1 MNDPGPGDRALP
13 DQKAREQALIPTRSF
28 IVQAPAGSGKT
39 GLLVRRILKLLGV
52 VEKPEEILAITFTR
66 KATAEMRKRVID
78 ALHNAHTG
86 KAFAAHEQDMEIHAR
101 AVLARDKEKQWQLL
115 QQPQRLRIQTIDS
128 LCAELVRKMPW
139 STRFGGIPQIET
151 DLETLYT
158 QTAQSLIE
166 KIDTPSLQAALSTL
180 LIFSNGDLQILK
192 RQLAGMLYQREAFL
206 RLILGY
212 KALDSRED
220 IEQHWLAIF
229 EKSIEALDQAFG
241 PGVSE
246 ELLELARYAE
256 QHRAESVM
264 PLTEEQLDAL
274 YHASRHPGLNIRALR
289 WKLIDLMLCTAK
301 GTFRKSVNK
310 NNGFP
315 TNDATKN
322 RLQEILADLQD
333 DTKAQAIF
341 EQFRLLPDPQI
352 NDSEWARLQAMKTVI
367 PALAQEL
374 YVIMSEH
381 NCADYDELSQ
391 RAINALGDPDNPSD
405 LALIQ
410 DYRLKHIL
418 MDEFQDTSPAQLR
431 LLERLTAGWQS
442 DDNGRSLFLVGD
454 PMQSIY
460 GFRGADVR
468 VFLKVRDSGIN
479 DIRPQS
485 LELMVNFRS
494 SPDIV
499 NWVNKTMRP
508 VFPQKDEPA
517 LARVKYS
524 ASTAHQPFS
533 GSINTH
539 LCIAENTQS
548 AADYRYSEAQQI
560 LKHICALQ
568 KQHPEDSIAVLARKR
583 SPLTALAE
591 SLRASQIAFEAVDL
605 ETLDEQSI
613 IQDLISLCGVIL
625 QPMDTLAWLAVLRA
639 PWSGLSL
646 KDLTLLR
653 ELNVAVIEVLKNDP
667 PPDTISAAG
676 RESLNRVSTVLL
688 PLIEVGRRQELH
700 QRVRR
705 AWLALRGPAC
715 FERHE
720 LVHVEP
726 FFEMLIALESE
737 PYGLNR
743 ERLQQACKLHKSSA
757 PANAL
762 KLMTFHK
769 AKGLEF
775 DHVILTGL
783 AGKSGG
789 DNRRRPL
796 LYSAHLDETILVA
809 PVSRADEPPPTKA
822 GFIKQYHKSIE
833 DQEAARLLY
842 VALTRA
848 KKQLF
853 LFATLKRSTRGEP
866 GKPQQGSLLYL
877 LWPELQA
884 DFERPE
890 FQSEA
895 SSNDRPVL
903 ENQDGPESI
912 PLLSLASSLEP
923 IKLPVDIQYLPHTHP
938 AIQDEIEFSW
948 AQEDARI
955 VGLVIHQLLELAD
968 LTQLTAWQKEINQ
981 RAIYASLMRFGLIS
995 ERIENAGRRVTHILQ
1010 TISNDKR
1017 AHWLFDPHHQD
1028 IKCEWA
1034 LSCAQNGQVSNYI
1047 IDRSFIDENGIRWI
1061 VDFKTSAHEGGNLQT
1076 FLDEEEQRYSE
1087 QLMQY
1092 ASLAHILEPD
1102 REIRL
1107 GLYFPAIAQ
1116 WREKKYT
1123 PPA

>member
-1 MNDPGPGDRALP
+1 MSDPSPGDMVLP
-13 DQKAREQALIPTRSF
+13 DQNAREQALLPTQSF

-39 GLLVRRILKLLGV
+39 GLLVRRILKLLGA

-78 ALHNAHTG
+78 ALHNAYTG
-86 KAFAAHEQDMEIHAR
+86 KAFEAHEQDMEIHAR
-101 AVLARDKEKQWQLL
+101 VALARDKEKQWQLL

-139 STRFGGIPQIET
+139 STRFGGVPQIET

-158 QTAQSLIE
+158 RAAQSLIE
-166 KIDTPSLQAALSTL
+166 KIDTPSLQTALGTL

-192 RQLAGMLYQREAFL
+192 RQLAGMLYQREAIL
-206 RLILGY
+206 RLIFWY
-212 KALDSRED
+212 KALDSRKD

-229 EKSIEALDQAFG
+229 EQSIEALEQAFG
-241 PGVSE
+241 PGLSE
-246 ELLELARYAE
+246 ELLELTRYAE
-256 QHRAESVM
+256 QHRVESAA
-264 PLTEEQLDAL
+264 PLTEEQIDAL
-274 YHASRHPGLNIRALR
+274 YHASRRPDLNIRALR
-289 WKLIDLMLCTAK
+289 WKLIDQMLCTTK
-301 GTFRKSVNK
+301 GVFRKSVNK
-310 NNGFP
+310 NDGFP
-315 TNDATKN
+315 TNDAAKT
-322 RLQEILADLQD
+322 RMREILTDLQD
-333 DTKAQAIF
+333 DTRAQAIF
-341 EQFRLLPDPQI
+341 KQFRRVPDPRI
-352 NDSEWARLQAMKTVI
+352 SDSEWARLQAMKTII

-410 DYRLKHIL
+410 DYRIKHIL

-442 DDNGRSLFLVGD
+442 DDSGRSLFLVGD

-468 VFLKVRDSGIN
+468 VFLKVRNSGIN

-485 LELMVNFRS
+485 LELTVNFRS

-499 NWVNKTMRP
+499 NWVNKTMHP
-508 VFPQKDEPA
+508 IFPQKDEPA

-524 ASTAHQPFS
+524 ASTAHQS
-533 GSINTH
+533 CYGSINTH
-539 LCIAENTQS
+539 LCIAENTQN

-560 LKHICALQ
+560 LKHIRALQ
-568 KQHPEDSIAVLARKR
+568 EQHPEDSIAVLARKR

-591 SLRASQIAFEAVDL
+591 CLRASQTAFEAVDL

-613 IQDLISLCGVIL
+613 IQDLISLCGIFL
-625 QPMDTLAWLAVLRA
+625 QPMDTLSWLAVLRA
-639 PWSGLSL
+639 PWNGLSL

-653 ELNVAVIEVLKNDP
+653 ELNMAVVEVLKNDLLP
-667 PPDTISAAG
+667 ETISVAG
-676 RESLNRVSTVLL
+676 REALSRAQAVLL

-715 FERHE
+715 FGKHE

-737 PYGLNR
+737 PNGLSR
-743 ERLQQACKLHKSSA
+743 ERLHQACKQHKSSA
-757 PANAL
+757 PANTL

-789 DNRRRPL
+789 DNRRQPL
-796 LYSAHLDETILVA
+796 LYSAHSGETILVA
-809 PVSRADEPPPTKA
+809 PGSRADELPPTKA
-822 GFIKQYHKSIE
+822 GFIKQHHKSIE
-833 DQEAARLLY
+833 DEEAARLLY

-853 LFATLKRSTRGEP
+853 LFATLKRNTGGEP
-866 GKPQQGSLLYL
+866 GTPQQGSLLHL

-890 FQSEA
+890 FQTEA
-895 SSNDRPVL
+895 SGNDRPAL
-903 ENQDGPESI
+903 EYPDNPKSV
-912 PLLSLASSLEP
+912 PLLSLASPLEP
-923 IKLPVDIQYLPHTHP
+923 VQLPADIQYLPHSYP
-938 AIQDEIEFSW
+938 VNQDEIEFSW

-981 RAIYASLMRFGLIS
+981 HAINTSLIRFGLIS
-995 ERIENAGRRVTHILQ
+995 ERIENAGRRVTRILQ

-1017 AHWLFDPHHQD
+1017 AHWLFDPRHQD
-1028 IKCEWA
+1028 IKREWA
-1034 LSCAQNGQVSNYI
+1034 LSCALNGHVSNYV
-1047 IDRSFIDENGIRWI
+1047 IDRSFVDENDIRWI
-1061 VDFKTSAHEGGNLQT
+1061 IDFKTSAHEGGNLQS

-1092 ASLAHILEPD
+1092 GSLAHVLEPD

-1116 WREKKYT
+1116 WRERKYT